1 MAHGNIQCQIQ
12 PGYARLPGWF
22 PHCSAALKRSPLE
35 EERALKEALRSAWEN
50 EALERTQT
58 EEKLH
63 LGEFASEMG
72 SLRNPMGN
80 FHGKMGIPRI
90 PWEMPKTHG
99 KCREIPGFSWK
110 NAVFIGG
117 KYVGRWIYVA
127 IFVPLG
133 WAFSSP
139 ELYSITRH
147 IMVI

>member
-1 MAHGNIQCQIQ
+1 MAISNAKISQA
-12 PGYARLPGWF
+12 PWLET
-22 PHCSAALKRSPLE
+22 CSAALKRSPLE

-63 LGEFASEMG
+63 LGEFALEMG
-72 SLRNPMGN
+72 SLRKSEKSMGIPR
-80 FHGKMGIPRI
+80 KIPRI
-90 PWEMPKTHG
+90 PWDIPKTHG

-117 KYVGRWIYVA
+117 KYVGRWIYVG

-133 WAFSSP
+133 WASSSP
-139 ELYSITRH
+139 DLYSITRH